1 MSEADTLRRQVREEI
16 LRTAGPVLTIR
27 CEADLQ
33 ALNKL
38 IRELGSNPLVAAQLG
53 AGVGGMQIQVMPG
66 DYDGCGCHTEPS
78 KSVASRENPA
88 YRASMAPALGGLI
101 TLSRIQAANLPKGSE
116 ILLDQDAVITPQV
129 RDWLRQNKIQ
139 IQRSES

>member
-1 MSEADTLRRQVREEI
+1 
-16 LRTAGPVLTIR
+16 
-27 CEADLQ
+27 
-33 ALNKL
+33 
-38 IRELGSNPLVAAQLG
+38 
-53 AGVGGMQIQVMPG
+53 
-66 DYDGCGCHTEPS
+66 
-78 KSVASRENPA
+78 
-88 YRASMAPALGGLI
+88 LI

>member
-1 MSEADTLRRQVREEI
+1 MSEADALRRQVREEI

-38 IRELGSNPLVAAQLG
+38 IRELGSNPLVATQLG

-66 DYDGCGCHTEPS
+66 DYDGCGCHTEIYGLQQHRS
-78 KSVASRENPA
+78 SFQTWYSVA
-88 YRASMAPALGGLI
+88 
-101 TLSRIQAANLPKGSE
+101 Q
-116 ILLDQDAVITPQV
+116 
-129 RDWLRQNKIQ
+129 
-139 IQRSES
+139 

>member
-1 MSEADTLRRQVREEI
+1 MSEAEILRRQVREEI

-27 CEADLQ
+27 GEADLQ

-38 IRELGSNPLVAAQLG
+38 IRELGSNPLVTSQLG
-53 AGVGGMQIQVMPG
+53 AGIGSLQIQVMPG
-66 DYDGCGCHTEPS
+66 DYEGCGCHTES
-78 KSVASRENPA
+78 SASVAPQKNPA
-88 YRASMAPALGGLI
+88 DRAPMAPALGGLI

-116 ILLDQDAVITPQV
+116 ILLDQEAVITPQV